1 MSGEDLELENVDRA
15 ERLLMNKHGE
25 LSTTLVNSFKK
36 IRVNL
41 VEQVVDQK
49 LLDRINDVMYS
60 ATLMGD
66 VKDTEDS
73 IKYLADTFW
82 QQSY

>member
-15 ERLLMNKHGE
+15 ERLLVNKYE
-25 LSTTLVNSFKK
+25 DLSATLANSFKK

-49 LLDRINDVMYS
+49 LLDRINDVMYA
-60 ATLMGD
+60 ATLMDD
-66 VKDTEDS
+66 VKDAEVA

-82 QQSY
+82 HQSY